1 MSYYLSQ
8 SPLLQEFIHQ
18 IAKNNEDE
26 LSYEIWRD
34 VCIKN
39 GWIEIN
45 IQQDDWVDSIRD
57 ATKQELIRA
66 YNSLNQDLKWNTKKK
81 EKVRGYR
88 SSSQLNRTGLPHQRA
103 RCRGGAELKTDTRKP
118 PRSREV

>member
-18 IAKNNEDE
+18 MTINNEDD

-39 GWIEIN
+39 AWIEIN
-45 IQQDDWVDSIRD
+45 IHQDDWVDSIKD
-57 ATKQELIRA
+57 ATKQELSRA

-81 EKVRGYR
+81 EKRLFRKGDDVISFENDLEQYWDYL
-88 SSSQLNRTGLPHQRA
+88 SQN
-103 RCRGGAELKTDTRKP
+103 K
-118 PRSREV
+118 

>member
-8 SPLLQEFIHQ
+8 SPLLQKFIHQ
-18 IAKNNEDE
+18 MARNNEDE
-26 LSYEIWRD
+26 LSYEIWHD

-39 GWIEIN
+39 GWTEIN
-45 IQQDDWVDSIRD
+45 IQQDDWVDSKKD

-81 EKVRGYR
+81 EKR
-88 SSSQLNRTGLPHQRA
+88 LF
-103 RCRGGAELKTDTRKP
+103 RKGDDVI
-118 PRSREV
+118 SFENDLEQYWDCLLYTSDAADE